1 MLKKQAL
8 LFSTL
13 YTVTLLIFSLITIDL
28 GGIESFAPSFGDKIF
43 HFCAYALLTFI
54 WVYTLNTRFKVQK
67 NKAIAYVSVSAML
80 FGIIIEVLQKVFT
93 NTRHFDVED
102 ITANVLGV
110 LLTVLVFLFNIKRDV
125 KKY

>member
-13 YTVTLLIFSLITIDL
+13 YTIALLIFSLITIDL

-43 HFCAYALLTFI
+43 HFCAYALLTFT
-54 WVYTLNTRFKVQK
+54 WFYTLSTQFNVQK
-67 NKAIAYVSVSAML
+67 SKAIAYISVSAIL
-80 FGIIIEVLQKVFT
+80 FGIIIEVFQKVFT
-93 NTRHFDVED
+93 NTRYFDVED
-102 ITANVLGV
+102 IAANVLGV
-110 LLTVLVFLFNIKRDV
+110 LLTVLVLLFNIKRDV